1 MRKMTKA
8 ESDAVKAR
16 VLAML
21 SVEPLTGQE
30 IAQRMDVN
38 GRSLGNMFT
47 SLLREKRISR
57 FQWRKGQFR
66 YFIGQTA
73 PAGKYEPV
81 TRAPKPEPKRMEYRI
96 PVKRVI
102 VRPFSIAGENGT
114 VAPVTLPAA
123 PWECAA

>member
-1 MRKMTKA
+1 MTRKMTRA

-57 FQWRKGQFR
+57 FQWRKGQ
-66 YFIGQTA
+66 YCYYIGDTA
-73 PAGKYEPV
+73 PAGSYEPAR
-81 TRAPKPEPKRMEYRI
+81 RAPKPKPATVADRMAF
-96 PVKRVI
+96 PVKQTRIWVGDRFNAI
-102 VRPFSIAGENGT
+102 TI
-114 VAPVTLPAA
+114 PAA
-123 PWECAA
+123 PWETAA